1 MKAVGF
7 KESLPI
13 DRPDALEDVEIPQPV
28 PGPRDLLVA
37 VGAVSVNPVDTKVRM
52 RGGPEAGHKI
62 LGFDAAG
69 VVVAVGDKVKDYQVG
84 DEVFYAGDLTRTG
97 TNAEFHTVDERIA
110 GRKPKS
116 LSMADAAA
124 LPLTAITAWE
134 ILFDSFKISEGGGSG
149 DTLLVIGGAGGVGS
163 ILIQLAKALT
173 GVTVVATA
181 SREETRIW
189 CREMGADYLIDHRQP
204 IAAQIKELDLQPRYV
219 AALNATDQHFDD
231 IIELIKPRGEICMI
245 DDPVGLD
252 IMKIKRKSLS
262 FHIEFMFARSI
273 FQTEDM
279 AAQQRLLNQVADL
292 VDAGKM
298 KSTATDNLGPMNAAN
313 LIEAHRLQESG
324 KVIGKNVLTAIG

>member
-1 MKAVGF
+1 
-7 KESLPI
+7 
-13 DRPDALEDVEIPQPV
+13 
-28 PGPRDLLVA
+28 
-37 VGAVSVNPVDTKVRM
+37 M

>member
-28 PGPRDLLVA
+28 PGSRDLLVA
-37 VGAVSVNPVDTKVRM
+37 VEAVSVNPVDTKVRM
-52 RGGPEAGHKI
+52 RGGPETGHKI

-69 VVVAVGDKVKDYQVG
+69 VVVAVGDEVTDYKVG
-84 DEVFYAGDLTRTG
+84 DEIFYAGDLTRTG
-97 TNAEFHTVDERIA
+97 TNAEFHAVDERIA

-149 DTLLVIGGAGGVGS
+149 YTLLVIGGAGGVGS

-173 GVTVVATA
+173 GLTVVATA
-181 SREETRIW
+181 SREETRTW